1 MKTSTNKKRYILR
14 ILLSLALILLAV
26 TVGVALRICS
36 VFREIEAVEGELQ
49 PSFFHMIEDAD
60 VSAISVQYRNNE
72 EFFLEDQSQI
82 YRRTLALVKDI
93 RVYGKRLGIGAVG
106 NTYDCGVHI
115 YMNDGTV
122 HTVWLNTV
130 TQLFGHKIAYMTLD
144 GFTYINEPW
153 RTEELYETVIQRV
166 IPDQLP
172 DELTESASD
181 TFHDEETTTENITT
195 AEETVTQ
202 EETQEPKE
210 YPINL
215 DDYRTQDENQDFGF
229 TAMITNGSFERGK
242 SLDVTIGIIN
252 QMDTDFTWKGSST
265 YLRADAEFIC
275 ITENGEEYVI
285 LPIELPSTDDWAEFV
300 FKPGEINYSYQYFNI
315 PRDAI
320 PGEYTLVCYYRSR
333 DSKATYTGVFRLD

>member
-1 MKTSTNKKRYILR
+1 MRIKKINIRIFFILA
-14 ILLSLALILLAV
+14 SVFLAV
-26 TVGVALRICS
+26 TIGIAIRIYS
-36 VFREIEAVEGELQ
+36 VFGEMEAVDGEQQ
-49 PSFFHMIEDAD
+49 PTFFQMLKDAD
-60 VSAISVQYRNNE
+60 VASLSVQYKNNE
-72 EFFLEDQSQI
+72 EILLEDQSQI

-93 RVYGKRLGIGAVG
+93 RVYGKRLGIGAVE

-130 TQLFGHKIAYMTLD
+130 TQLFGHEVAYMTLD
-144 GFTYINEPW
+144 GVTYINEPW
-153 RTEELYETVIQRV
+153 RTEELYETVIQRA

-172 DELTESASD
+172 DELSESASD

-195 AEETVTQ
+195 ADETVTQ
-202 EETQEPKE
+202 EETQDITQEPKE

-229 TAMITNGSFERGK
+229 TAMIATGSFERGK
-242 SLDVTIGIIN
+242 SLEVTIGIIN
-252 QMDTDFTWKGSST
+252 QMDTDFTWEGRST